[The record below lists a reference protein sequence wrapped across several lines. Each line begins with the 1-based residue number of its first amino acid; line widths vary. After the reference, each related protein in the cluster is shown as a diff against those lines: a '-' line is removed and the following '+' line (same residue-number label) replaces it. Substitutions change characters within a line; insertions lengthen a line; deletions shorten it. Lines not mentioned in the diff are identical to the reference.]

1 MFDPSSLPAKLP
13 DGPGRTLVGGV
24 PEGYDARVISQ
35 LTAERG
41 DILFVARDDRRMSA
55 MAEAVRF
62 FSPQTDVV
70 EIPAWDCLPYDRV
83 SPRSDIISR
92 RIDALTRLIAPGKSS
107 GRLIVTTIAGAT
119 MRLPEPKTYANVTLR
134 IEPSG
139 DVDREAI
146 LAFLTGNGFG
156 RTETVMEPG
165 EYAIRGSIIDLFPPG
180 HLEPVR
186 LDFFGDQ
193 LEGMRGF
200 DALSQRTTDP
210 VEIVVL
216 KPISELHIDD
226 EAISRFRTG
235 YRALFGTVSGD
246 DPLYEAI
253 SNGQHFPGIEH
264 WLPLFFENLSSVL
277 DYVPEASV
285 VLDHQADEAEHARW
299 ELIEE
304 CYEARSGIDAR
315 GLSISDVVYRPVP
328 AERLYIDPQEWKSL
342 LEQRPVLQFQPFE
355 APDRGA
361 RIVNAGGKPGRDF
374 SDARALPNVN
384 LYDALRDHV
393 EGLQAG
399 DCRTIIA
406 ALSRGSAERL
416 SGILTEHGIQTPEHI
431 PESWAEITSLPLR
444 MVPVIDLGFERG
456 FSAPDLSVISE
467 QDLLG
472 ERLGGPTRPRIR
484 PENFISETTSLGDGD
499 LVVHLDH
506 GIGRYEGLIALD
518 IAGAAHD
525 CLKVTYAGD
534 DRLFVP
540 VENIEVLSRYGEET
554 ASARLDKLGGAAWQA
569 RRATLKQRIRDMA
582 DRLINVA
589 AARAVRPADQYQA
602 PDGLYDEFCAGF
614 PYVETED
621 QANAIEDV
629 IGDLAS
635 GQPMDRLVC
644 GDVGF
649 GKTEVAMRAAFVT
662 AMEGKQVAIV
672 VPTTLLA
679 RQHYHNFVQRFAD
692 FPIQVRQLSRLVTPA
707 DAKLVRD
714 GMADGSVDIVIGTHA
729 LLAKSIEFDRLG
741 LLIVDEEQHF
751 GVVHKE
757 RLKEIKTDVHVLT
770 LTATPIPRTLQL
782 ALTGVRDMSLI
793 TTPPVDRLAVRTF
806 VLPYDP
812 VVLRE
817 ALMREKYRGGQS
829 YYVCPRIADLGGIK
843 KELSK
848 LVPELKLVVA
858 HGQMSPAHLEDVMT
872 DFSDGSYDVLISTN
886 IIESGIDLPTVNTI
900 AIHRADRFGLAQ
912 LYQLRGRIGRAKVR
926 GYAYLTLPPR
936 QVLTA
941 GAQRRL
947 EVMQTLDSLGAGFML
962 ASHDLDIRGAGNLLG
977 EEQSGEIREVGIEL
991 YQQMLEEAVAEAR
1004 YAASGESMPQDQW
1017 VPQID
1022 VGLPVLIPESYVEDL
1037 GLRLALYRRAAQ
1049 LGSANEAEGFAAEM
1063 IDRFGSLPAEV
1074 ENLLKIVALK
1084 RLCRDAGVEKVEA
1097 GPKGAVVTFR
1107 GNDFSNLAG
1116 LVEFI
1121 TTQSGTAKLR
1131 PDHKLVLMRTWG
1143 DAEARFNGV
1152 HHLMR
1157 DLSGIAKSATPAA
1170 A

>member
-1 MFDPSSLPAKLP
+1 S
-13 DGPGRTLVGGV
+13 
-24 PEGYDARVISQ
+24 PE
-35 LTAERG
+35 T
-41 DILFVARDDRRMSA
+41 DI
-55 MAEAVRF
+55 
-62 FSPQTDVV
+62 V

-92 RIDALTRLIAPGKSS
+92 RIDALTRLVGNRAQS
-107 GRLIVTTIAGAT
+107 GRLIVTTVAGAN
-119 MRLPEPKTYANVTLR
+119 MRLPTPKTYADVTLS

-139 DVDREAI
+139 GVDRDAI

-180 HLEPVR
+180 HVEPVR

-193 LEGMRGF
+193 LEGIRGF
-200 DALSQRTTDP
+200 DALSQRTTEP
-210 VEIVVL
+210 VDKVVL
-216 KPISELHIDD
+216 KPISELTLD
-226 EAISRFRTG
+226 EESIRRFRTG

-264 WLPLFFENLSSVL
+264 WLPLFYEGLSTVL
-277 DYVPEASV
+277 DYVPAASV
-285 VLDHQADEAEHARW
+285 VLDYQSDEAEHARW

-304 CYEARSGIDAR
+304 CYEARTDIDAR
-315 GLSISDVVYRPVP
+315 GLSMSEIVYRPVP
-328 AERLYIDPQEWKSL
+328 ADRLYVDPQEWKSL
-342 LEQRPVLQFQPFE
+342 LDQRRVLLFQPFE
-355 APDRGA
+355 AVDG
-361 RIVNAGGKPGRDF
+361 VGNVLNAGGKPGRDF
-374 SDARALPNVN
+374 ADARALPDVN
-384 LYDALRDHV
+384 LYDALKEHV
-393 EGLQAG
+393 DALQAD

-416 SGILTEHGIQTPEHI
+416 AGILNEHGIKTPGHI
-431 PESWAEITSLPLR
+431 PESWSETASLPIKS
-444 MVPVIDLGFERG
+444 VAVIDLGFERG
-456 FSAPDLSVISE
+456 FTGPGLSVISE

-484 PENFISETTSLGDGD
+484 PENFISETSSLGEGD

-506 GIGRYEGLIALD
+506 GIGRYEGLTTLD
-518 IAGAAHD
+518 VAGAAHD
-525 CLKVTYAGD
+525 CLNVSYAGG

-554 ASARLDKLGGAAWQA
+554 TSARLDKLGGAAWQA
-569 RRATLKQRIRDMA
+569 RRATLKKRIRDMA
-582 DRLINVA
+582 ERLINVA
-589 AARAVRPADQYQA
+589 AARAIRSAEIYQA
-602 PDGLYDEFCAGF
+602 PTGLYDEFCAGF

-629 IGDLAS
+629 VGDLAS

-679 RQHYHNFVQRFAD
+679 RQHYQNFVQRFAD
-692 FPIQVRQLSRLVTPA
+692 FPIHVRQLSRLVHAA
-707 DAKLVRD
+707 DAKMVRQ
-714 GMADGSVDIVIGTHA
+714 GLADGSVDIVIGTHA
-729 LLAKSIEFDRLG
+729 LLAKSIEFDRIG
-741 LLIVDEEQHF
+741 LLIIDEEQHF
-751 GVVHKE
+751 GVAHKE

-782 ALTGVRDMSLI
+782 SLSGVRDMSLI

-806 VLPYDP
+806 VLPSDP

-829 YYVCPRIADLGGIK
+829 YYVCPRIADLGGIR

-858 HGQMSPAHLEDVMT
+858 HGQMTPDHLEDVMT
-872 DFSDGSYDVLISTN
+872 KFCDGAFDVLISTN

-900 AIHRADRFGLAQ
+900 VIHRADRFGLAQ

-936 QVLTA
+936 QILTT

-991 YQQMLEEAVAEAR
+991 YQQMLEEAVAEAK
-1004 YAASGESMPQDQW
+1004 YAASGEPMPQDQW

-1022 VGLPVLIPESYVEDL
+1022 VGLPVLIPESYVGDL

-1049 LGSANEAEGFAAEM
+1049 LGSANEAEGFAAEL
-1063 IDRFGSLPAEV
+1063 IDRFGSLPVEV
-1074 ENLLKIVALK
+1074 ENLLKIVSLK

-1131 PDHKLVLMRTWG
+1131 PDQRLVLMRTW
-1143 DAEARFNGV
+1143 DNAEARFNGV

-1157 DLSGIAKSATPAA
+1157 DLAGIAAAVTPAA